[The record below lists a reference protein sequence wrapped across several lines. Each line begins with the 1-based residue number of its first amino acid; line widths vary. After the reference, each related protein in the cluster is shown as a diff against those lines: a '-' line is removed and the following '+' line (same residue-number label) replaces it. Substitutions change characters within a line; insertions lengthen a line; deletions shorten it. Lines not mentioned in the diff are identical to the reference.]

1 MELIELLDK
10 LGEKTGLKDNPDFQM
25 MRSASALKEVQV
37 PDDLGL
43 RLSGLLSEKEAIEA
57 AKNNLTVKTHYQG
70 VLFSGLREKMV
81 ELLSSK
87 GFTGEEIAE
96 VNSLK
101 NVTEIYQKALDLAG
115 SKKGRPSQEAER
127 MIAELQTQLKETQ
140 NLVEQKVGETR
151 AQYNAR
157 LKAMK
162 LKDYANSFKWSDGYN
177 ESLRGSVY
185 ETAVHQVL
193 NELGADAQFDDDSM
207 QFRLVQKADPT
218 LKFTK
223 EGKELSFD
231 DLHSLTLQKF
241 NLLASATPGGGNPA
255 SSQGAFQRP
264 ASSAGGESQSLDK
277 VTAMRLSQIDKFLPK
292 SD

>member
-1 MELIELLDK
+1 
-10 LGEKTGLKDNPDFQM
+10 
-25 MRSASALKEVQV
+25 
-37 PDDLGL
+37 
-43 RLSGLLSEKEAIEA
+43 
-57 AKNNLTVKTHYQG
+57 
-70 VLFSGLREKMV
+70 
-81 ELLSSK
+81 
-87 GFTGEEIAE
+87 
-96 VNSLK
+96 
-101 NVTEIYQKALDLAG
+101 
-115 SKKGRPSQEAER
+115 
-127 MIAELQTQLKETQ
+127 MIAELQTQLKDTQ

-255 SSQGAFQRP
+255 SGQGAFQRP
-264 ASSAGGESQSLDK
+264 ASSAGGESQSIDK

>member
-1 MELIELLDK
+1 MELIEFLDK
-10 LGEKTGLKDNPDFQM
+10 LAEKTGLKDNPDFQM

-43 RLSGLLSEKEAIEA
+43 RLSGLLSEKEAIES
-57 AKNNLTVKTHYQG
+57 AKNNLAVKTHYQG

-87 GFTGEEIAE
+87 GFSSDEIAE
-96 VNSLK
+96 VNGLK
-101 NVTEIYQKALDLAG
+101 NVTEIYQKALDLANTR
-115 SKKGRPSQEAER
+115 KHRPSQEAER
-127 MIAELQTQLKETQ
+127 MIAELQTQLKDTQ
-140 NLVEQKVGETR
+140 NLVDQKVGETK

-157 LKAMK
+157 LKAMR
-162 LKDYANSFKWSDGYN
+162 LKDYANSFKWQDGYN
-177 ESLRGSVY
+177 ESLRGTVY
-185 ETAVHQVL
+185 ESAIHQTMQ
-193 NELGADAQFDDDSM
+193 ELGADAEFDDNSM

-241 NLLASATPGGGNPA
+241 NLLASANPGGGNPA

-264 ASSAGGESQSLDK
+264 ASSAGGDNQSIDK